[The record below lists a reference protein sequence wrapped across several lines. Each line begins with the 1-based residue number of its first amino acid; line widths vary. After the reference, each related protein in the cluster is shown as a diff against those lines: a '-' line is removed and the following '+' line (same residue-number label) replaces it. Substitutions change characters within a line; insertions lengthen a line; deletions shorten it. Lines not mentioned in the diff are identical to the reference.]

1 MLKSE
6 NALSCLA
13 EPGVMEFDYLHYK
26 SGNWHKSFLIGQGQ
40 NPQGMGSNVSL
51 TGAWGGGRDHWAGA
65 TKLYFHLAVQL
76 WKMML
81 KLTKKANLGQVD
93 QESDKWTHRL
103 I

>member
-6 NALSCLA
+6 DALSCPA
-13 EPGVMEFDYLHYK
+13 EPGVMEFDYLHNK
-26 SGNWHKSFLIGQGQ
+26 SGNQHKSFLIGLGR

-81 KLTKKANLGQVD
+81 KLTKKANLGQI
-93 QESDKWTHRL
+93 DKSTY
-103 I
+103 IVTII